1 MIYNNFFPNF
11 PPQSKVWIYSADRIL
26 EETEGAEMQKDIDAF
41 TTKWQAHGI
50 DLKATGSL
58 LYNNIL
64 ILVVD
69 ESVEAP
75 SGCSIDG
82 SVHFI
87 KALNNKYG
95 VNFLNRNH
103 VAVLKDSEVNIVSI
117 NEKEQLKGQTVLNTS
132 CHTLADINAKLFI
145 DFKDSAY
152 ARLATNEGF
161 SLTL

>member
-26 EETEGAEMQKDIDAF
+26 GETEVVEMQNDINAF

-50 DLKATGSL
+50 DLSATGKL

-87 KALNNKYG
+87 KALDNKYG

-103 VAVLKDSEVNIVSI
+103 VAVLKDNEVNIVSI
-117 NEKEQLKGQTVLNTS
+117 SEKEQLKEKTVLNTS
-132 CHTLADINAKLFI
+132 CYTLADINTNLFI
-145 DFKDSAY
+145 DFENSAY
-152 ARLATNEGF
+152 AKLATNQGF